1 MIIPEAYSA
10 DEAGASDAEGELP
23 SLDPSLS
30 TLLSSFADSPAVES
44 VFSASSAADFSC
56 VSAAGAAASV
66 ASLFSGCWAQ
76 AIAPPAISSKAAIV
90 TIVFFIAFKIK
101 RFLFTSSVRIC
112 LANRSDKME
121 FKRRAI
127 RIKMSATVD
136 RHGVPFL
143 ARPVKRRPKKPITAV
158 SAEKALSILVPFRH
172 QEP

>member
-10 DEAGASDAEGELP
+10 DEAGASDAEEELP

-44 VFSASSAADFSC
+44 VFAASSAADFSC
-56 VSAAGAAASV
+56 VSAAAASV

-112 LANRSDKME
+112 LINRSDKME

-127 RIKMSATVD
+127 RIKNGKPLINSGLQGTPESS
-136 RHGVPFL
+136 GVWKGVES
-143 ARPVKRRPKKPITAV
+143 RYKVWK
-158 SAEKALSILVPFRH
+158 
-172 QEP
+172 

>member
-10 DEAGASDAEGELP
+10 DEAGASDAEEELP

-44 VFSASSAADFSC
+44 VFPASSAADFSC
-56 VSAAGAAASV
+56 VSAVGAAASV
-66 ASLFSGCWAQ
+66 AAEASFFSGCCAH
-76 AIAPPAISSKAAIV
+76 ANALPAISIKAAIV

-112 LANRSDKME
+112 LINRSDKME

-127 RIKMSATVD
+127 RIKNGKPLINSGRQGTPESS
-136 RHGVPFL
+136 GVWKGVES
-143 ARPVKRRPKKPITAV
+143 RYKVWK
-158 SAEKALSILVPFRH
+158 
-172 QEP
+172 

>member
-10 DEAGASDAEGELP
+10 DEAGASDAEEELP

-56 VSAAGAAASV
+56 VSAAGDSVAGAAASV

-127 RIKMSATVD
+127 RIKNGKPLIDSGRQGTPESS
-136 RHGVPFL
+136 GVWKGVES
-143 ARPVKRRPKKPITAV
+143 RYKVWK
-158 SAEKALSILVPFRH
+158 
-172 QEP
+172 

>member
-10 DEAGASDAEGELP
+10 DEAGASDAEEELP

-44 VFSASSAADFSC
+44 VLSASPDSDFSC
-56 VSAAGAAASV
+56 PSVAGDSVAGAAASV
-66 ASLFSGCWAQ
+66 AAEASFFSGCCAH
-76 AIAPPAISSKAAIV
+76 ANALPAISIKAAIV

-127 RIKMSATVD
+127 RIKNGKPLIDSGRQGTPESS
-136 RHGVPFL
+136 GVWKGVES
-143 ARPVKRRPKKPITAV
+143 RYKVWK
-158 SAEKALSILVPFRH
+158 
-172 QEP
+172 

>member
-10 DEAGASDAEGELP
+10 DEAGASDAEEELP

-44 VFSASSAADFSC
+44 VFAA
-56 VSAAGAAASV
+56 SAAGAAASV

-112 LANRSDKME
+112 LINRSDKME

-127 RIKMSATVD
+127 RIKNGKPLIDSGRQGTTESS
-136 RHGVPFL
+136 GVWKGVES
-143 ARPVKRRPKKPITAV
+143 RYKVWK
-158 SAEKALSILVPFRH
+158 
-172 QEP
+172 

>member
-10 DEAGASDAEGELP
+10 DEAGASDAEEELP

-44 VFSASSAADFSC
+44 VFP
-56 VSAAGAAASV
+56 AASV
-66 ASLFSGCWAQ
+66 ASFFSGCWAQ

-112 LANRSDKME
+112 LINRSDKME

-127 RIKMSATVD
+127 RIKNGKPLINSGRQGTPESSEVWK
-136 RHGVPFL
+136 GVES
-143 ARPVKRRPKKPITAV
+143 RYKVWK
-158 SAEKALSILVPFRH
+158 
-172 QEP
+172 

>member
-10 DEAGASDAEGELP
+10 DEAGASDAEEELP

-44 VFSASSAADFSC
+44 VFSDFSC

-127 RIKMSATVD
+127 RIKNGKPLIDSGRQGTPESS
-136 RHGVPFL
+136 GVWKGVES
-143 ARPVKRRPKKPITAV
+143 RYKVWK
-158 SAEKALSILVPFRH
+158 
-172 QEP
+172 

>member
-10 DEAGASDAEGELP
+10 DEAGASDAEEELP

-76 AIAPPAISSKAAIV
+76 AIAPPAISSKAAFV

-127 RIKMSATVD
+127 RIKNGKPLIDSGRQGTPESS
-136 RHGVPFL
+136 GVWKGVES
-143 ARPVKRRPKKPITAV
+143 RYKVWK
-158 SAEKALSILVPFRH
+158 
-172 QEP
+172 

>member
-10 DEAGASDAEGELP
+10 DEAGASDAEEELP

-44 VFSASSAADFSC
+44 VF
-56 VSAAGAAASV
+56 
-66 ASLFSGCWAQ
+66 
-76 AIAPPAISSKAAIV
+76 PAIV

-112 LANRSDKME
+112 LINRSDKME

-127 RIKMSATVD
+127 RIKNGKPLINSGRQGTPESS
-136 RHGVPFL
+136 GVWKGVES
-143 ARPVKRRPKKPITAV
+143 RYKVWK
-158 SAEKALSILVPFRH
+158 
-172 QEP
+172 

>member
-10 DEAGASDAEGELP
+10 DEAGASDAEEELP

-56 VSAAGAAASV
+56 VSAGRAPAPDDSAAGAAASV

-127 RIKMSATVD
+127 RIKNGKPLIDSGRQGTPESS
-136 RHGVPFL
+136 GVWKGVES
-143 ARPVKRRPKKPITAV
+143 RYKVWK
-158 SAEKALSILVPFRH
+158 
-172 QEP
+172 

>member
-10 DEAGASDAEGELP
+10 DEAGASDAEEELP

-44 VFSASSAADFSC
+44 VFPASSAADFSC

-66 ASLFSGCWAQ
+66 AAEASFFSGCCAH
-76 AIAPPAISSKAAIV
+76 ANALPAISSKAAIV

-112 LANRSDKME
+112 LINRSDKME

-127 RIKMSATVD
+127 RIKNGKPLINSGRQGMPESS
-136 RHGVPFL
+136 GVWKGVES
-143 ARPVKRRPKKPITAV
+143 RYKVWK
-158 SAEKALSILVPFRH
+158 
-172 QEP
+172 

>member
-10 DEAGASDAEGELP
+10 DEAGASDAEEELP

-44 VFSASSAADFSC
+44 VLSASPDSDFSC
-56 VSAAGAAASV
+56 SSVAGDSVAGAAASV
-66 ASLFSGCWAQ
+66 ASFFSGCWAQ

-112 LANRSDKME
+112 LINRSDKME

-127 RIKMSATVD
+127 RIKSGKPLINSGRQGTPESS
-136 RHGVPFL
+136 GVWKGVES
-143 ARPVKRRPKKPITAV
+143 RYKVWK
-158 SAEKALSILVPFRH
+158 
-172 QEP
+172 